1 MNLLGKCFGAVRDKI
16 CDPRERHRRKL
27 KAVSTAPIPV
37 AMFPAIY
44 ENKLA
49 KGILKYEFEVVQGEM
64 DEGGFCSA
72 AFFEENET
80 KNQNRHIVPYNDNC
94 VVLEPEPGSEDSTYI
109 NASWIDGQEQ
119 ERKYIAT
126 QGPNMNTIS
135 DFWRMVWQYN
145 CQCIVMVT
153 SLFEHA
159 RLQCERYWPAFSC
172 TFGTINVTSRDAIS
186 TAQYTIREF
195 RVYKNDD
202 PQVKRIIR
210 QFQLDSWNKNSLPLI
225 GAVIEFTAKLYAW
238 RQTRNGPIIVHCSDG
253 SGRTGTFICINELLD
268 VIRKDNIGANIP
280 LAQYTLKV
288 ATARPRMIDS
298 VEQYS
303 FIYTVLAEW
312 VRSGGET
319 SIPIIKLP
327 EVVQQLQKPLRS
339 GYGTGNCTSKYEAEL
354 LLINRLVKPL
364 TVGECAGGHR
374 IENRR
379 KSRNV
384 LIQPPERARP
394 YLTTQDSG
402 DQNDYINAVFVDG
415 YREKNQYIV
424 TQWPLISTISDFWC
438 LVVDFQVSA
447 IVLIHPYTYGDQK
460 YPIFWPS
467 IKTATQPSVHYG
479 PIGLEMREVYEETEA
494 MPGAFLLS
502 IKKRGTSAFNP
513 FMPNRNDNIRRDVM
527 LLTTKKWPDSD
538 APATSCDIIVQMAY
552 LAREWNSMTDTS
564 SPILVVSHIRQ
575 SLRLANMYM
584 TPFTIYPC
592 FFLTSKICYV
602 KTLQLLILMARKLTY
617 LLMMSKFGVLEK
629 VIIPTLSAK
638 ASSDELDSVK
648 IEFANFKVTRER
660 DGVSRAGVFCAISI
674 CMERILAQSEVDVFR
689 AVEIVKQNR
698 PQLVTDLQRFA
709 FKCTS
714 AYLSFTIIADD
725 ILSVSS

>member
-1 MNLLGKCFGAVRDKI
+1 MNLLRICFGAVRDKI

-37 AMFPAIY
+37 AMFPTIY

-49 KGILKYEFEVVQGEM
+49 SGILKYEFESCDENAFILKVIQGEM
-64 DEGGFCSA
+64 DEGGFCAA
-72 AFFEENET
+72 AFLEENEK
-80 KNQNRHIVPYNDNC
+80 KNQNQHIIPYNDNC
-94 VVLEPEPGSEDSTYI
+94 VVLEPEPGIEDSTYI
-109 NASWIDGQEQ
+109 NASWVDGQEQ

-172 TFGTINVTSRDAIS
+172 TFGAINVTSRVAIS

-195 RVYKNDD
+195 RVSKNDN

-210 QFQLDSWNKNSLPLI
+210 QFQLDSWNKNGLPLI
-225 GAVIEFTAKLYAW
+225 GAVIELTAKLYAW
-238 RQTRNGPIIVHCSDG
+238 RQTRDGPIVVHCSDG

-268 VIRKDNIGANIP
+268 VIRKDEIGANIP
-280 LAQYTLKV
+280 LAHYALKV
-288 ATARPRMIDS
+288 ATSRPQMIDN
-298 VEQYS
+298 VKQYS
-303 FIYTVLAEW
+303 FIYTVLSEW

-319 SIPIIKLP
+319 SIPLSKLP
-327 EVVQQLQKPLRS
+327 EVVQELQKPPRS

-354 LLINRLVKPL
+354 MLINRLVKPL

-415 YREKNQYIV
+415 YRAKNQYIV
-424 TQWPLISTISDFWC
+424 TQWPLMSTISDFWC

-447 IVLIHPYTYGDQK
+447 IVLLNPYTYGDQK

-467 IKTATQPSVHYG
+467 IKTATKPSTQYG
-479 PIGLEMREVYEETEA
+479 SIGLEMREVYGETEA
-494 MPGAFLLS
+494 VPGAFLLS

-513 FMPNRNDNIRRDVM
+513 FMPNRNDNVCRDVT

-538 APATSCDIIVQMAY
+538 TPATSCDIIVQMAY
-552 LAREWNSMTDTS
+552 LAREWNFVTDTS
-564 SPILVVSHIRQ
+564 SPILVVS
-575 SLRLANMYM
+575 N
-584 TPFTIYPC
+584 
-592 FFLTSKICYV
+592 
-602 KTLQLLILMARKLTY
+602 
-617 LLMMSKFGVLEK
+617 
-629 VIIPTLSAK
+629 
-638 ASSDELDSVK
+638 
-648 IEFANFKVTRER
+648 

-698 PQLVTDLQRFA
+698 PQLVTDL
-709 FKCTS
+709 
-714 AYLSFTIIADD
+714 
-725 ILSVSS
+725 VSH